1 MVDPYDWPNKCCS
14 GCYRGSRVFHE
25 TCHSIT
31 FDFMKNSFSD
41 IGKKCISPNKIKALI
56 LFGKM
61 HFLGISENNSFHDIK
76 RTGMTSFMDL
86 MIFKVPEKRLAKI
99 LKRVLQ

>member
-1 MVDPYDWPNKCCS
+1 ML
-14 GCYRGSRVFHE
+14 
-25 TCHSIT
+25 
-31 FDFMKNSFSD
+31 FMKSMKLVPLHLFLLKNSFSD